1 MAIYRSVI
9 NSKIRPLTRPVTM
22 PSRREFLVRCLQLT
36 LAMPSGISA
45 LAQLMDEPS
54 KEFSR
59 DGLTLLAA
67 AMDEIIPQSD
77 GMPSASVAGGIRY
90 LQQLGWQYESIAGE
104 IGAFLRLLQ
113 QESQKE
119 FGTGFAA
126 SEDEQRFALMKRIE
140 KSDPKLFSNFVTYVY
155 EAYYTRPQVQGLL
168 SCSIPPVAADD
179 DESLLAPV
187 RKLVPLYRKCH
198 EE

>member
-1 MAIYRSVI
+1 
-9 NSKIRPLTRPVTM
+9 M
-22 PSRREFLVRCLQLT
+22 PSRREFLVRCLQVT
-36 LAMPSGISA
+36 VAMPSGISA
-45 LAQLMDEPS
+45 LAQLVDKPS
-54 KEFSR
+54 EEFSR
-59 DGLTLLAA
+59 DELNLLAA
-67 AMDEIIPQSD
+67 AMDEIIPQTD
-77 GMPSASVAGGIRY
+77 GMPSASGAGGIEY

-126 SEDEQRFALMKRIE
+126 LEDERRFALMKRIE
-140 KSDPKLFSNFVTYVY
+140 KSDPKLFSSFVTYVY

-179 DESLLAPV
+179 ESLLAPV
-187 RKLVPLYRKCH
+187 RKLAPLYRKCH